1 MQDKKTV
8 NFVFFVI
15 LMLNL
20 LSNIDHGTLPAG
32 SVDIKTDLDLNNLLY
47 GLLGSVVFIGLT
59 FGKFLA
65 NFV

>member
-1 MQDKKTV
+1 
-8 NFVFFVI
+8 
-15 LMLNL
+15 MLNL